1 MHHHRQNALNKK
13 GTQAV
18 NSSLSEANCLILTTD
33 LFFIGRIYLKDL
45 LIKLNNTAT
54 KYGATY
60 AETRA
65 QQLTETMLNLKE
77 ERVEAAKQG
86 IESGVAIR
94 VLVDG
99 AWGFASVGTM
109 DPLILET
116 AVSHAC
122 KMAKLASTRLK
133 TPIKLAA
140 TKTVEDHVVTK
151 PKKNPADVAM
161 EDKIKTALAINR
173 ISLACDARIKS
184 CSVDY
189 MDLIG
194 KSTFANSEGTYIE
207 QDKLYVWARLTASA
221 ESGGVFTFSR
231 EEIGSTFGYELFDDQ
246 PPEDLGNKVAKRA
259 IEQIDAKAPKGGR
272 SPVVLGPNVVGV
284 FVHEAFGHL
293 AEADLA
299 LSGGL
304 LTNNMGKKIGSDLVT
319 FYDDGTL
326 EGSFGAFR
334 YDDEGIASHR
344 TLLIENGI
352 VKGLMHNRET
362 AAKFSA
368 EPTGNARAE
377 DFRVEPIIRM
387 RCTYMAPRDQEFEEL
402 FEGIKNGYYFKSF
415 RGGQASLDGTFQVGI
430 QEGYE
435 IRNGEVGAPVRNASI
450 SGNTLET
457 LHKVDAVGKD
467 FMIDPG
473 RCGKGQTA
481 FICDGGPHIR
491 VSEVIVGGS
500 A

>member
-1 MHHHRQNALNKK
+1 M
-13 GTQAV
+13 
-18 NSSLSEANCLILTTD
+18 LT
-33 LFFIGRIYLKDL
+33 
-45 LIKLNNTAT
+45 
-54 KYGATY
+54 
-60 AETRA
+60 
-65 QQLTETMLNLKE
+65 LKE

-99 AWGFASVGTM
+99 AWGFASVGSM
-109 DPLILET
+109 DPKILEA
-116 AVSHAC
+116 AVSDAC
-122 KMAKLASTRLK
+122 KMAKLASSRLK
-133 TPIKLAA
+133 NPIKLAA
-140 TKTVEDHVVTK
+140 AKTVEAHVAAK
-151 PKKNPADVAM
+151 PKKNPSDIAM
-161 EDKIKTALAINR
+161 EDKIKTALTINKT
-173 ISLACDARIKS
+173 SLAYDSRIKS
-184 CSVDY
+184 CSADY
-189 MDLIG
+189 LDLMG
-194 KSTFANSEGTYIE
+194 NSTFANSEGTYIE

-221 ESGGVFTFSR
+221 ESGGVFTYSR

-246 PPEDLGNKVAKRA
+246 PPEELGNKVAKRA
-259 IEQIDAKAPKGGR
+259 IEQISAKAPKGGK

-304 LTNNMGKKIGSDLVT
+304 LASNMGKKLGSDLVT

-326 EGSFGAFR
+326 AGSFGAFG
-334 YDDEGIASHR
+334 YDDEGVASQK
-344 TLLIENGI
+344 TLLIKDG
-352 VKGLMHNRET
+352 VVAGLMHNRET
-362 AAKFSA
+362 AQKFNA

-387 RCTYMAPRDQEFEEL
+387 RCTYMAPRDHKLEEL
-402 FEGIKNGYYFKSF
+402 LEGVKEGFYFKSF

-435 IRNGEVGAPVRNASI
+435 IKNGEVGEAVRNASI

-467 FMIDPG
+467 FMLDPG

-491 VSEVIVGGS
+491 ISEVVVGGS